1 MRNSRRRRHFFGH
14 QKKTNNKN
22 EKDFPR
28 SGDTLR
34 LLERP
39 PVGGRSRLTV
49 PLLWPAARKIGSKLG
64 KTRYKKPVRR
74 LLNYAEYPWNAPLA
88 LQNEDVPDWQF
99 HYGPPEGPTRTSWN
113 ATVPQKSR
121 ISFQW
126 ERLLFFFCFF
136 FVVLVG
142 EALRS
147 TTR

>member
-64 KTRYKKPVRR
+64 KTRYKKTGPAAFE
-74 LLNYAEYPWNAPLA
+74 LCGIPLERP
-88 LQNEDVPDWQF
+88 L
-99 HYGPPEGPTRTSWN
+99 GPPKWRRSRL
-113 ATVPQKSR
+113 TVPLRTPWRTHTNELERDRTTKKQNI
-121 ISFQW
+121 ISMRASFV
-126 ERLLFFFCFF
+126 FFLFF